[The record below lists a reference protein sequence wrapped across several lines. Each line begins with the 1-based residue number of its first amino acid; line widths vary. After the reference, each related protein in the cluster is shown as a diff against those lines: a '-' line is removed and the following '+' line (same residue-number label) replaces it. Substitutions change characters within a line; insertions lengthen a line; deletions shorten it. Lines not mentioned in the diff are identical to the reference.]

1 MIANTKRNT
10 LFATTLA
17 LGLLGALQLPQAMA
31 QSEHDGHHPQT
42 AQAAGK
48 QGPATMGQGQ
58 MPQGG
63 MMDHSQMN
71 QGQMMDHG
79 SMDHGQTMQQMHDQH
94 MNHGQM
100 DHGNMGQGQMNH
112 GSTPPAKAAPKT
124 KDGKDGQ

>member
-10 LFATTLA
+10 LFAATLA
-17 LGLLGALQLPQAMA
+17 LGLLGALQLPQAVA
-31 QSEHDGHHPQT
+31 QSEHDEHHPQS

-48 QGPATMGQGQ
+48 PGPATMGQGQ

-71 QGQMMDHG
+71 PGQMMDHG
-79 SMDHGQTMQQMHDQH
+79 QMMQQMHDQH

-112 GSTPPAKAAPKT
+112 GSMPPAKVAPKT

>member
-10 LFATTLA
+10 LFAATLA
-17 LGLLGALQLPQAMA
+17 LGLLGALQLPQAVA
-31 QSEHDGHHPQT
+31 QSEHDEHHPQS

-48 QGPATMGQGQ
+48 PGPATMGQGQ

-63 MMDHSQMN
+63 MMDH
-71 QGQMMDHG
+71 GQM
-79 SMDHGQTMQQMHDQH
+79 MQQMHDQH

-112 GSTPPAKAAPKT
+112 GSMPPAKVAPKT